1 MCLDCARRRLRQLRH
16 TYPFSEG
23 DGWFMCIVDH
33 DDHIH
38 VRINAQEG
46 EGEGEAAAAPWVQI
60 PAPLDVF
67 QVALRETSTSHRIHL
82 HETQL
87 EKRGCSDEVVQS
99 IPHVVFDAEVAAVS
113 GANDEVCSICYDAF
127 SAGDVVAVLPCS
139 HRYHAA
145 CVGPWLTQSTTCPS
159 CREEITESAVQSAF
173 ASLPGS
179 LGTSTTRIH
188 VHISGGVS
196 EYV

>member
-67 QVALRETSTSHRIHL
+67 QVALRETSTSTAYTSTKRSW
-82 HETQL
+82 
-87 EKRGCSDEVVQS
+87 KRG
-99 IPHVVFDAEVAAVS
+99 DAATRWS
-113 GANDEVCSICYDAF
+113 NQY
-127 SAGDVVAVLPCS
+127 
-139 HRYHAA
+139 RTWY
-145 CVGPWLTQSTTCPS
+145 LTRKWP
-159 CREEITESAVQSAF
+159 
-173 ASLPGS
+173 L
-179 LGTSTTRIH
+179 
-188 VHISGGVS
+188 
-196 EYV
+196 